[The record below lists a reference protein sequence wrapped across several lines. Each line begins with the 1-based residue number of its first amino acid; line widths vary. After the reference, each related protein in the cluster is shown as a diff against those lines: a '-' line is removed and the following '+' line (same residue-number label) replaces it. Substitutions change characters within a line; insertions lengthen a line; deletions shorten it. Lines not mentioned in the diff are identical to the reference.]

1 MAPITIAVPSP
12 PHEKYDVFVAVTPSP
27 MDDFHGVMTSVP
39 KDGQGI
45 AQIVWVHSHRLS
57 WGL

>member
-1 MAPITIAVPSP
+1 MAPITIAVPSR
-12 PHEKYDVFVAVTPSP
+12 PHEKYDGVVVVTSSP
-27 MDDFHGVMTSVP
+27 MDDFHGVMTGVP

-45 AQIVWVHSHRLS
+45 AQTVWVHSHRLS